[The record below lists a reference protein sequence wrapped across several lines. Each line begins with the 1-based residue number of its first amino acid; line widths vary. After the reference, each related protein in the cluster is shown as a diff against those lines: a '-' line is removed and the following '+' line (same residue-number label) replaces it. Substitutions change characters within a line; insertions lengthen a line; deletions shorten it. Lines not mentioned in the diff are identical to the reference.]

1 MKTPYAILI
10 GMALIAAA
18 LLFRQPSIAP
28 AQAGGVKVKYMDGFK
43 CITNA
48 GAGFEWDAM
57 CFVLHEN
64 KVTAFEFSNSKEW
77 YGPEGVIPEQ
87 LNGGNHRSL
96 T

>member
-57 CFVLHEN
+57 CFVLYEN
-64 KVTAFEFSNSKEW
+64 KVTALKFSNSKGW
-77 YGPEGVIPEQ
+77 CRPM
-87 LNGGNHRSL
+87 GGDSR
-96 T
+96 TTKWR